1 MKTLLSTNLH
11 DPMKQDSILDA
22 AISIFAGQG
31 FRSTDVQVIADT
43 AGVGKGTVYRYFGN
57 KEALFQAA
65 ADAGMQRMEQ
75 HINSVVR
82 DDSTLDDH
90 VRAVGM
96 AYADFFQKNPQL
108 VEILIQER
116 AEFRGSIPDT
126 HLFYRQKNR
135 GKFEVVLRQGISD
148 GTFRKVNVRE
158 ATNAFANLLYGTV
171 VCGVLEGNS
180 LNIRRTAKHAIE
192 IFLQGILA

>member
-1 MKTLLSTNLH
+1 MKTLHATDLH
-11 DPMKQDSILDA
+11 DPKKQESILDA
-22 AISIFAGQG
+22 AIDIFAEHG
-31 FRSTDVQVIADT
+31 FRTTDVQDIADT
-43 AGVGKGTVYRYFGN
+43 AEVGKGTVYRYFGN
-57 KEALFQAA
+57 KESLFQAA

-75 HINSVVR
+75 HINKVVR
-82 DDSTLDDH
+82 DESTPDEH

-135 GKFEVVLRQGISD
+135 GEFEKVLRQGINN
-148 GTFRKVNVRE
+148 GTFRKVNVKE
-158 ATNAFANLLYGTV
+158 ATNAFANMLYGTV

-180 LNIRRTAKHAIE
+180 LSIRRTAKHAIE